1 MKKVIL
7 GLFVF
12 VASVLNGQNLENTT
26 FLNPAL
32 SPFQGQIT
40 VQSLSRFSNLSFSPS
55 VFNDVSFFS
64 SNERQGVCVSQY
76 LGFDEYSSSVGAH
89 IGYFRKLK
97 LKEAELNL
105 GAYARLGTTK
115 TNSAIMPEG
124 QTGYSLGFGI
134 NYIKG
139 YHQIG
144 LSLGNII
151 QRNSLRPVI
160 AMPNIYPI
168 NLRLQTTLILNDR
181 IEFQPHFIYNHIY
194 YQESHDPRVVG
205 MTHNLSTSNLGVTSK
220 FKNVKLGISSTIFH
234 DDVASSSLTN
244 NLMFG
249 YDFKRFSINY
259 SFQSMLQIDEYSR
272 SFFIP
277 THIIGFR
284 FSPNGFERG
293 SQLF

>member
-1 MKKVIL
+1 MKKLTLLSFFLIS
-7 GLFVF
+7 FF
-12 VASVLNGQNLENTT
+12 SKGQNLENTN
-26 FLNPAL
+26 FSNPAL

-40 VQSLSRFSNLSFSPS
+40 VQSLTRLSNLSFSPS

-64 SNERQGVCVSQY
+64 SNEKQGICVSQY
-76 LGFDEYSSSVGAH
+76 MAFDEYSSSVGAH

-97 LKEAELNL
+97 LNEAELNL
-105 GAYARLGTTK
+105 GAYARLGITK
-115 TNSAIMPEG
+115 TNSTIMPEG

-144 LSLGNII
+144 LSLGNIM
-151 QRNSLRPVI
+151 QRNSLRHVI
-160 AMPNIYPI
+160 AVPNIYPI
-168 NLRLQTTLILNDR
+168 NLRLQTTLILNER
-181 IEFQPHFIYNHIY
+181 IELQPHFTYNHIF
-194 YQESHDPRVVG
+194 YQESHDPRVLD
-205 MTHNLSTSNLGVTSK
+205 MTYNLSTSNLGVTSK
-220 FKNVKLGISSTIFH
+220 FNNLKLGISSTIFH
-234 DDVASSSLTN
+234 DDVASSSITN

-259 SFQSMLQIDEYSR
+259 SFQSLLQIDEYSQ

-277 THIIGFR
+277 THVIGFR
-284 FSPNGFERG
+284 FSPNGFKRG

>member
-1 MKKVIL
+1 MKKLTLFFFIL
-7 GLFVF
+7 ISFL
-12 VASVLNGQNLENTT
+12 SKGQNLENTT
-26 FLNPAL
+26 YSNPAL
-32 SPFQGQIT
+32 SPFQGQTT
-40 VQSLSRFSNLSFSPS
+40 VQSLTRFSNLSFSPS

-64 SNERQGVCVSQY
+64 SNERQGICVSQY

-89 IGYFRKLK
+89 IAYFRKLK
-97 LKEAELNL
+97 LNEAELNL

-115 TNSAIMPEG
+115 TNSATMPEG

-134 NYIKG
+134 NYVKG

-144 LSLGNII
+144 LSMGNII
-151 QRNSLRPVI
+151 QRNNLRPVV
-160 AMPNIYPI
+160 ALPNIYPI
-168 NLRLQTTLILNDR
+168 NLRLQTTLILNDK

-205 MTHNLSTSNLGVTSK
+205 IIYNLSTSNLGVSSK
-220 FKNVKLGISSTIFH
+220 FNNVKLGISSTIFH

-259 SFQSMLQIDEYSR
+259 SFQSFLQVDEYSR

-277 THIIGFR
+277 THLIGFR